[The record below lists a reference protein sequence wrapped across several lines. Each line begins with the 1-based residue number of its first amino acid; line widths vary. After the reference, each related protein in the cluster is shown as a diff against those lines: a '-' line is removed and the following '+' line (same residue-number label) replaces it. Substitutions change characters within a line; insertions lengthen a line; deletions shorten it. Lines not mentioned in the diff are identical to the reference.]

1 MAERRVNSPEE
12 IPEADFLEQQ
22 TPVDVDDVTDE
33 QDLPSV
39 IGEGSE
45 QANEADLVEQSV
57 PLPVDEDYPH
67 GPSDARL
74 L

>member
-1 MAERRVNSPEE
+1 MAEHRANSPEE

-22 TPVDVDDVTDE
+22 TPVEVDDMSDE
-33 QDLPSV
+33 QDIPSGV
-39 IGEGSE
+39 SEGSE

-57 PLPVDEDYPH
+57 PLPVEEDYPH